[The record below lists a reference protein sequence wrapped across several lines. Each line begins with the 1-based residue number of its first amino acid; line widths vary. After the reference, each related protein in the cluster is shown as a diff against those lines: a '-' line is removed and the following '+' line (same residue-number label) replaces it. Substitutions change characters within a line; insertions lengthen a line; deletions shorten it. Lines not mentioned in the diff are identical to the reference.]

1 MKVVNE
7 KFYGSEAT
15 GMDSIFEKKII
26 NYVSEAAIKSMV
38 QVYLIH
44 SSKSIFST
52 SWAFMAASHFTCQ
65 FNT

>member
-38 QVYLIH
+38 HQVQSSLSNSFIKIYFFYLMG
-44 SSKSIFST
+44 FYG
-52 SWAFMAASHFTCQ
+52 C
-65 FNT
+65 